1 MSTKKKLTIYIN
13 EDVLKE
19 MKILAVK
26 LDSSLSELTESLYA
40 NKLKEYNE
48 K

>member
-1 MSTKKKLTIYIN
+1 MSAKKKLTIYIN

-26 LDSSLSELTESLYA
+26 LDCSLSELTESLYA